1 MDRLRS
7 LAGVVR
13 SVLFAGFPDV
23 AGRLAPTMLVRL
35 STLPPCRGSSGGPGG
50 WGAGAPKEG
59 PPSAHVCGAMG
70 VNSTGWALR
79 DATKEGRRHR
89 RWPGGGLAGRGAGAA
104 GTAGAAQKNG
114 SDLGQGE
121 AWPGFEQR
129 RRRTFTG
136 RSLRRPA
143 GGGIQSGP
151 PASWRGGLAWPKTA
165 KPPTV
170 AGGLA
175 LPSGGQTVSTS
186 VGSQTSA
193 TVATLVIMLA
203 STRAS
208 ISRTS
213 PVVTRGNGA
222 SHSGRL
228 RGLLLT
234 GARVLMPT
242 P

>member
-1 MDRLRS
+1 MPPRKDAAIGGGLVVA
-7 LAGVVR
+7 LLGGVPGPPVR
-13 SVLFAGFPDV
+13 R
-23 AGRLAPTMLVRL
+23 GRPRKMARISAKAKPG
-35 STLPPCRGSSGGPGG
+35 RGSSSADGARSP
-50 WGAGAPKEG
+50 AGA
-59 PPSAHVCGAMG
+59 CG
-70 VNSTGWALR
+70 
-79 DATKEGRRHR
+79 GRRVGESN
-89 RWPGGGLAGRGAGAA
+89 PGR
-104 GTAGAAQKNG
+104 
-114 SDLGQGE
+114 
-121 AWPGFEQR
+121 QR
-129 RRRTFTG
+129 
-136 RSLRRPA
+136 A
-143 GGGIQSGP
+143 GGGD
-151 PASWRGGLAWPKTA
+151 WPGRKRRN
-165 KPPTV
+165 PPTV

-186 VGSQTSA
+186 VGSETSA